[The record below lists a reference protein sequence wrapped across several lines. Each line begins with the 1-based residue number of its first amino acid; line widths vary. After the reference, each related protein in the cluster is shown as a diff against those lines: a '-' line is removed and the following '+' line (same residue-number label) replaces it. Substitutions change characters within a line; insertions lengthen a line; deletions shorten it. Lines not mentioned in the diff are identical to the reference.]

1 MERMGKEGKML
12 SQQINEKEWILPPL
26 NGLRHNLRLK
36 CYFLI
41 FFISVKNC
49 ILRTHWTRYRGKKS
63 LLVIKARVLYLYTN
77 TSNESKVITKW
88 LIATKINWFNM
99 FIDNIIN
106 KIKQYLIETNTN
118 TTLCT
123 Q

>member
-41 FFISVKNC
+41 FLSVLK
-49 ILRTHWTRYRGKKS
+49 I
-63 LLVIKARVLYLYTN
+63 VYL
-77 TSNESKVITKW
+77 E
-88 LIATKINWFNM
+88 
-99 FIDNIIN
+99 
-106 KIKQYLIETNTN
+106 LIERDTEVRN
-118 TTLCT
+118 LC
-123 Q
+123 